1 MSAADCTPDEDGYCT
16 GGCVT
21 RPHTWSPSGA
31 RCTECNVA
39 GTGDMCNDGN
49 CKCECDEEYGPCEEH
64 GDAVVIREGASTRTA
79 DDLLL
84 LFCEDAADVLIHETG
99 EDRTT
104 PWGRMI
110 LQDAEDD
117 LTANSSSYGC
127 RWFSEENGEQLTDSL
142 ATLQSQLES
151 ELSTLDVPHFTYWND
166 GYRIVRVAED
176 CPLLN
181 D

>member
-1 MSAADCTPDEDGYCT
+1 MNCTPDEDGYCT

-21 RPHTWSPSGA
+21 RPHTWSASGA

-84 LFCEDAADVLIHETG
+84 LFCTDAADVLIHETG
-99 EDRTT
+99 EDRLS
-104 PWGRMI
+104 PWGHEVIRE
-110 LQDAEDD
+110 AEE
-117 LTANSSSYGC
+117 LLAANDSHGC
-127 RWFSEENGEQLTDSL
+127 RWFPEDAGDRMTDSL
-142 ATLQSQLES
+142 TTLQSQLES
-151 ELSTLDVPHFTYWND
+151 ELSTLDAPHFTFWND
-166 GYRIVRVAED
+166 GYSIYRMTGG
-176 CPLLN
+176 PLVEELS
-181 D
+181 